1 MDGHIA
7 VGVIGSGNVLE
18 LSYNEV
24 KGLCMRMAGTD
35 TNDIQT
41 VEPAKQLSRIRPT
54 FTMTLSCRA
63 SSPALLWHKGL
74 YPYPLHSRP

>member
-35 TNDIQT
+35 INDIQT

-54 FTMTLSCRA
+54 LTMTLSCRA

-74 YPYPLHSRP
+74 CPYPLRSRP

>member
-7 VGVIGSGNVLE
+7 VGVIGNGNVLE
-18 LSYNEV
+18 LSYNEA

-35 TNDIQT
+35 INDVQT
-41 VEPAKQLSRIRPT
+41 VAPAKQLSRIPT
-54 FTMTLSCRA
+54 TLTMTLSCRA

-74 YPYPLHSRP
+74 CPYPLRSRP

>member
-18 LSYNEV
+18 LSANEA

-35 TNDIQT
+35 ANDGQT
-41 VEPAKQLSRIRPT
+41 VAIAKQLSCIRPT
-54 FTMTLSCRA
+54 LTVTLSCRA
-63 SSPALLWHKGL
+63 SSPTLLWHKGL
-74 YPYPLHSRP
+74 YPYPLCWHP

>member
-54 FTMTLSCRA
+54 LTMTLSCRA

-74 YPYPLHSRP
+74 CPYPLRSRP

>member
-18 LSYNEV
+18 LSYNEA
-24 KGLCMRMAGTD
+24 KGLCMRMAVTD
-35 TNDIQT
+35 TNDVQT
-41 VEPAKQLSRIRPT
+41 VAPAKKLSCIRPT
-54 FTMTLSCRA
+54 LIMTLSCRA

-74 YPYPLHSRP
+74 YPYPLRWHP

>member
-18 LSYNEV
+18 LFYNEA

-35 TNDIQT
+35 ANDVQT
-41 VEPAKQLSRIRPT
+41 VAPDKQLSRIRPT
-54 FTMTLSCRA
+54 LIMTLSCRA

-74 YPYPLHSRP
+74 YPYPLCWHP

>member
-7 VGVIGSGNVLE
+7 GAVIGSGNVLE
-18 LSYNEV
+18 LSANEI

-41 VEPAKQLSRIRPT
+41 VAPAKQLSRIRPT
-54 FTMTLSCRA
+54 LIMTLSCRTL
-63 SSPALLWHKGL
+63 SPALLWHKGL
-74 YPYPLHSRP
+74 YPYPLCWHP

>member
-18 LSYNEV
+18 LFYNEA

-35 TNDIQT
+35 TNDVQT
-41 VEPAKQLSRIRPT
+41 VAPAKQLSRIRPT
-54 FTMTLSCRA
+54 LTVT
-63 SSPALLWHKGL
+63 
-74 YPYPLHSRP
+74 

>member
-18 LSYNEV
+18 LSYNEA

-35 TNDIQT
+35 INDVQT
-41 VEPAKQLSRIRPT
+41 VAPVKQRSRIRPT
-54 FTMTLSCRA
+54 LIMTLSCRA

-74 YPYPLHSRP
+74 YPYPLRSRP

>member
-1 MDGHIA
+1 MDGYIA

-41 VEPAKQLSRIRPT
+41 VAPVKQLSRIRPT
-54 FTMTLSCRA
+54 LIMTLSCRA

-74 YPYPLHSRP
+74 YPYPLRSRP

>member
-1 MDGHIA
+1 MDEHIA

-18 LSYNEV
+18 LSANEI

-35 TNDIQT
+35 TNDGQT
-41 VEPAKQLSRIRPT
+41 VAPVKQLSRIRST
-54 FTMTLSCRA
+54 LTVTLSCRA

-74 YPYPLHSRP
+74 YPYPLCWHP

>member
-18 LSYNEV
+18 LSAIEV

-35 TNDIQT
+35 TNDGQT
-41 VEPAKQLSRIRPT
+41 VAPAKQHSCIRPT
-54 FTMTLSCRA
+54 LTMTLSCRA
-63 SSPALLWHKGL
+63 SSPTLLWHRGL
-74 YPYPLHSRP
+74 YPYPLCWHP

>member
-54 FTMTLSCRA
+54 LIMTLSCRA

-74 YPYPLHSRP
+74 CPYPLRSRP

>member
-1 MDGHIA
+1 MDAHLA

-18 LSYNEV
+18 LSYNEA

-35 TNDIQT
+35 INDVQM
-41 VEPAKQLSRIRPT
+41 VAPVKQRGRIRPT
-54 FTMTLSCRA
+54 LIMTLSCRA

-74 YPYPLHSRP
+74 YPYPLCWHP

>member
-18 LSYNEV
+18 LSYNEA

-35 TNDIQT
+35 TNDVQT
-41 VEPAKQLSRIRPT
+41 VAPAKQRSHIRPT
-54 FTMTLSCRA
+54 LIMTLSCRA

-74 YPYPLHSRP
+74 YPYPLC

>member
-18 LSYNEV
+18 LFYNEA

-54 FTMTLSCRA
+54 FTMKLSGGA
-63 SSPALLWHKGL
+63 SSPALLWVT
-74 YPYPLHSRP
+74 

>member
-18 LSYNEV
+18 LSYNEA

-35 TNDIQT
+35 INDVQT
-41 VEPAKQLSRIRPT
+41 VAPVKQRSRIRPT
-54 FTMTLSCRA
+54 LIMTLSCRA

>member
-18 LSYNEV
+18 LSYNEA

-54 FTMTLSCRA
+54 LIMTLSCRA

-74 YPYPLHSRP
+74 CPYPLRSRP

>member
-1 MDGHIA
+1 MDEHIA

-18 LSYNEV
+18 LSYNEA

-35 TNDIQT
+35 TNDGLAVAI
-41 VEPAKQLSRIRPT
+41 AKQHSCIRPT
-54 FTMTLSCRA
+54 LTVTLSCRA

-74 YPYPLHSRP
+74 YPYPLCWHP

>member
-18 LSYNEV
+18 LSYNEA

-35 TNDIQT
+35 INDIQT

-54 FTMTLSCRA
+54 LTMTLSCRA

-74 YPYPLHSRP
+74 CPYPLCSRP

>member
-1 MDGHIA
+1 MDGYIA

-18 LSYNEV
+18 LFYNEA

-41 VEPAKQLSRIRPT
+41 VAPVKQLSRIRPT
-54 FTMTLSCRA
+54 LIMTLSCLA
-63 SSPALLWHKGL
+63 SSPDLLWHKGL
-74 YPYPLHSRP
+74 YPFPLCWIP

>member
-18 LSYNEV
+18 LSYNEA
-24 KGLCMRMAGTD
+24 KGLCMRTAGTD
-35 TNDIQT
+35 INDIQT
-41 VEPAKQLSRIRPT
+41 VAPAKQLNRIRPT
-54 FTMTLSCRA
+54 LIMTLSCRA